1 MTVRTMITHI
11 TMRTMSLINLVIWA
25 MHERKHFFCRSP
37 LSNKW
42 NREKLSTYWHTVCK
56 FKSGLTRTIANPL
69 LQVCPTFYFCPS
81 KVFTLCADHSQN
93 VFSFKQ
99 TKNLILGWQT
109 GKVFWKN
116 ISLAWSFNI
125 SICINAVM
133 MEC

>member
-1 MTVRTMITHI
+1 MVKNGQKIRAGVPPLFGQCTKENI
-11 TMRTMSLINLVIWA
+11 
-25 MHERKHFFCRSP
+25 FFAGVLP